1 MNKGQR
7 VNAQP
12 EKDAELGTVVSIGRE
27 PRPTPA
33 PGTTESNPP
42 DWLARLQADRR
53 AWIVAGVV
61 LLLVAVVLLRVM
73 RSGGTSG
80 VAPLSQES
88 VPLVSVVT
96 PKMVPV
102 SSTVSFTG
110 TIYARYD
117 IPIGVQGDPGR
128 VVAIYVEAGDRVKRG
143 QLLARL
149 DQSVLVQ
156 QEKRLAA
163 SLEEARA
170 QAALSLAEY
179 RRAKGV
185 EASGALSAEEI
196 ERRRAA
202 SVTDEARVNVA
213 AAQLAETQE
222 WIARNEIRSPV
233 DGLVLT
239 RTAELGQ
246 TASQGSGP
254 LFRIAR
260 GGEVEMRG
268 QVAEQDMTRI
278 ALKQPASVY
287 LTGVARPFSGHVRLL
302 GAVIDPKT
310 RLGEIRIALDP
321 DPALRPGAFASGE
334 VTVGKATRPVL
345 PQTAVLTDT
354 QGSYVFVV
362 DASDRVER
370 RPVRITDTISSGVV
384 VGSGLQG
391 SERIVSLAGGFLRAG
406 ERVQVATA
414 QDGAPAAGP

>member
-1 MNKGQR
+1 M
-7 VNAQP
+7 NAQP
-12 EKDAELGTVVSIGRE
+12 DKDSELHTVVSIDRE
-27 PRPTPA
+27 PRPA
-33 PGTTESNPP
+33 PTAGTTESNLPA
-42 DWLARLQADRR
+42 WLARWKGNRR
-53 AWIVAGVV
+53 AWIVAGIV
-61 LLLVAVVLLRVM
+61 LLIVAVVLLRTM
-73 RSGGTSG
+73 RSGGPGG

-88 VPLVSVVT
+88 IPLVSVVT
-96 PKMVPV
+96 PTLVPV
-102 SSTVSFTG
+102 SSTVTFTG
-110 TIYARYD
+110 TIFARYD
-117 IPIGVQGDPGR
+117 IPIGVQGDAGR

-143 QLLARL
+143 QLLAKL
-149 DQSVLVQ
+149 DQSVLLQ

-202 SVTDEARVNVA
+202 SVTDEARVDVA
-213 AAQLAETQE
+213 AAQLAETQA

-233 DGLVLT
+233 DGVVLT

-246 TASQGSGP
+246 TASQASEP

-268 QVAEQDMTRI
+268 QLAEQDMTRV
-278 ALKQPASVY
+278 ALNQPASVH
-287 LTGVARPFSGHVRLL
+287 LTGVARPFTGHVRLL

-321 DPALRPGAFASGE
+321 DPALRPGSFASGE
-334 VTVGKATRPVL
+334 VIVGKATRPVL
-345 PQTAVLTDT
+345 PQTAVLTDG

-362 DASDRVER
+362 NAAKQVER
-370 RPVRITDTISSGVV
+370 RAVRIVDSVSSGVV
-384 VGSGLQG
+384 IGSGLKGDEQ
-391 SERIVSLAGGFLRAG
+391 VVALAGGFLRAG
-406 ERVQVATA
+406 ERVEIAP
-414 QDGAPAAGP
+414 PAAAAPGAQP